1 MAGTRARG
9 DGEGGAFGEHAGLF
23 VDGEDAEEVC
33 TEIWDHD
40 EAAGGV
46 EDHFVLVRY
55 VLAGGVGTRCGELVS
70 EYLHCLEAA

>member
-9 DGEGGAFGEHAGLF
+9 DSEGGAFGEHAGLF

-33 TEIWDHD
+33 TEVGDHD

-55 VLAGGVGTRCGELVS
+55 VLTYGVGARCGELVS
-70 EYLHCLEAA
+70 EYLHWLEAA